1 MIPLTQINGL
11 LTARKGFIVM
21 SSSKKNSFP
30 RPVVDGARFIR
41 TVNVRVKNLYNT
53 IEANEARTSGKNDG
67 HINALRKSIVEN
79 RIMDHLPKMIVR
91 ELSGIEMKKTGCSH
105 TIVDGNHRHEVLRG
119 LGGVIDSVDVD
130 VWEFDDLSA
139 KRCLQVAANN
149 HAPALSLSEKDLA
162 NAVQSLLDDGKIGK
176 DPKEI
181 RKAAGKIAKGKSKEL
196 INSAVKG
203 VLKGNGIREQFISYT
218 DGEISAFLSAHC
230 SAVNGGQY
238 DPSAGMYG
246 FHVKEQSE
254 WRVFDKI
261 IQKYVETNPVTG
273 CQWTPSYIYIAC
285 LDKGTKGSLAA
296 VLQKKRQAVLD
307 AFSRRLHDMLKVF
320 GMTEFPNGLPIE
332 IRGFIPQDN
341 TMIAGQNGGKEDMT
355 EVIPVKFDEDTLRW
369 TV

>member
-1 MIPLTQINGL
+1 MPRN
-11 LTARKGFIVM
+11 GFIIM

-30 RPVVDGARFIR
+30 RPVVDGARFIH
-41 TVNVRVKNLYNT
+41 TVNIQVVNLNNT
-53 IEANEARTSGKNDG
+53 IEANEARTTGKNDP

-79 RIMDHLPKMIVR
+79 GIMDHLPKIIVR
-91 ELSGIEMKKTGCSH
+91 ELSGIELKKTGCSH
-105 TIVDGNHRHEVLRG
+105 TIVDGNHRHEVLKS
-119 LGGVIDSVDVD
+119 LGDMIDSVNVD

-162 NAVQSLLDDGKIGK
+162 NAVQSMIDDGKIKK

-181 RKAAGKIAKGKSKEL
+181 RKAAKGIATGTSKEL
-196 INSAVKG
+196 INLAVG
-203 VLKGNGIREQFISYT
+203 RVLKGNGIREQFISYT
-218 DGEISAFLSAHC
+218 DAEISTFLSTHC
-230 SAVNGGQY
+230 NAVNGGRY
-238 DPSAGMYG
+238 DSNADMHG

-261 IQKYVETNPVTG
+261 IQKYVETNSFTG
-273 CQWTPSYIYIAC
+273 RQWTPSYIYIAC
-285 LDKGTKGSLAA
+285 LDKGTKGSLAS

-307 AFSRRLHDMLKVF
+307 AFSRRLHDMLKMF

-341 TMIAGQNGGKEDMT
+341 TMIAGQDVGKEDMT
-355 EVIPVKFDEDTLRW
+355 KVVPVKFDEDTLRW
-369 TV
+369 CV